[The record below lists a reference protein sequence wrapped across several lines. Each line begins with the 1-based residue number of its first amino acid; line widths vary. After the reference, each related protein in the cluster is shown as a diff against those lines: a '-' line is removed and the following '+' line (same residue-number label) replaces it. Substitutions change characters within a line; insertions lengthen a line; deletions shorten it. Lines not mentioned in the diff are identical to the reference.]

1 MRMVTDRSPS
11 IAVLDD
17 EAQMRRALRRLL
29 GSHGYDVE
37 LFEEGASLLAA
48 QAEQQFDCI
57 LLDLHMPGLS
67 GFDVME
73 KLSLAPHQTKV
84 IVITGKDEPGN
95 AERVRE
101 LGAQA
106 YLLKPVDEEP
116 LLEAICRGWN
126 HSLTEDG

>member
-1 MRMVTDRSPS
+1 
-11 IAVLDD
+11 
-17 EAQMRRALRRLL
+17 MRRALRRLL
-29 GSHGYDVE
+29 GSHGYEVE
-37 LFEEGASLLAA
+37 LFADGNALLAA
-48 QAEQQFDCI
+48 QAEHQFDCI

-73 KLSLAPHQTKV
+73 QLSLAPHETKL

-95 AERVRE
+95 AERVRD

-116 LLEAICRGWN
+116 LLAAIGPP
-126 HSLTEDG
+126 SES